1 MHQDSGAMGVTLRQ
15 LVCRPLF
22 LSGLLIRL
30 LLLVFAA
37 PAVQSKWF
45 VPFLREAL
53 DHPSIDPWAKHLA
66 LGGDPMGFPYGPVMY
81 ILHAP
86 LVWLGDLIDRFA
98 GTDCFAG
105 IGFGLTI
112 VGLDIG
118 CLLLLEKIL
127 KIPAHRLLLPYW
139 LSPIVIYICYWH
151 GQTDMVPVYLLLASL
166 YFLQRLRME
175 YAGVALALAVAAKLS
190 MLLPLPFLC
199 VYFLRN
205 KRIRWGGGRFLAST
219 IGAFLLVQGPYLLSP
234 GVHRMVLQSP
244 EIQKVYRVAISI
256 GEHHAVY
263 ILPLTY
269 LLLVYM
275 AWRIGRMSFD
285 LMFAFLGMSFFLV
298 LLLAPASIGWFL
310 WTVPFLVAHQVAG
323 GPASWL
329 LGTAFSTLLIGFH
342 LVNSTGAY
350 VRWLNIDL
358 VGPLW
363 QATAVGA
370 KHLQSLWLT
379 AMTAVAG
386 VLSMRM
392 LREGVQRND
401 FYRLSRRPLAIGIA
415 GDSGS
420 GKDTLNRALAGL
432 FGDDAVVNVSGDD
445 YHLWDRHAPMWR
457 AFTHLNP
464 QANDL
469 VSFSRDVM
477 SLMDGKPILCRHYD
491 HKAGRFTKASIVQNN
506 DVILVSG
513 LHALY
518 VPALGDRFDVRIF
531 LAMNEDLRRFFKI
544 RRDVY
549 ERGHDLQKVLE
560 SIERR
565 RADTDRFINPQ
576 KSAASLV
583 FALEPTNPEHLD
595 IQRDT
600 SPALHLRVLIRQAL
614 YWDRLV
620 RVLIGLCGLHVDM
633 DVLES
638 SNGVSLMI
646 DGEIG
651 REDIAL
657 AASQLIP
664 QVEELLA
671 IEPQWEDNMM
681 GIMQLI
687 TLFHLTEVI
696 RAKATE

>member
-1 MHQDSGAMGVTLRQ
+1 MGLTLRQ
-15 LVCRPLF
+15 LATNPLF
-22 LSGLLIRL
+22 VAGVLIRL
-30 LLLVFAA
+30 LLLIVAA
-37 PAVQSKWF
+37 PDVQSKWF

-53 DHPSIDPWAKHLA
+53 VHPSIDPWSTHLA

-86 LVWLGDLIDRFA
+86 LVWVGDLIDQAA
-98 GTDCFAG
+98 GTDCYAG
-105 IGFGLTI
+105 MGFGLTI
-112 VGLDIG
+112 LGLDVG
-118 CLLLLEKIL
+118 CLLLLEKLL
-127 KIPAHRLLLPYW
+127 KVPAHRLLLPYW

-151 GQTDMVPVYLLLASL
+151 GQTDMVPVYLLLSSL
-166 YFLQRLRME
+166 YFLQRLRVE
-175 YAGVALALAVAAKLS
+175 YAGAALALAMAAKLS

-205 KRIRWGGGRFLAST
+205 KRNRWGLSRFLAWT
-219 IGAFLLVQGPYLLSP
+219 VGGWLLVQGPFLFSP

-244 EIQKVYRVAISI
+244 EIQKIYRVAISI
-256 GEHHAVY
+256 GDNHSVY

-269 LLLVYM
+269 LLLVYV

-310 WTVPFLVAHQVAG
+310 WTVPFLVAHQVSG
-323 GPASWL
+323 GPSSVL
-329 LGTAFSTLLIGFH
+329 LVATFSGLLIGFH

-350 VRWLNIDL
+350 VRWIDL
-358 VGPLW
+358 DLTGPLL
-363 QATAVGA
+363 QGVAANG

-379 AMTAVAG
+379 AMTGVGG

-401 FYRLSRRPLAIGIA
+401 YYRLSRRPLAIGIA
-415 GDSGS
+415 GDSGA

-432 FGDDAVVNVSGDD
+432 FGDDSVVNVSGDD
-445 YHLWDRHAPMWR
+445 YHLWDRHAPMWQ

-469 VSFSRDVM
+469 MAFSRDVLA
-477 SLMDGKPILCRHYD
+477 LMDGKPILCRHYD
-491 HKAGRFTKASIVQNN
+491 HKAGRFTKAAVVQNN

-518 VPALGDRFDVRIF
+518 VPALAERFDVQIF
-531 LAMNEDLRRFFKI
+531 LAMNEELRRYFKI

-549 ERGHDLQKVLE
+549 ERGHDPVKVLE

-565 RADTDRFINPQ
+565 RADTERFINPQ
-576 KSAASLV
+576 EAIAGLV
-583 FALEPTNPEHLD
+583 FSLEPTIPEQLD
-595 IQRDT
+595 LRRAEE
-600 SPALHLRVLIRQAL
+600 PALHLRVRIRRAL
-614 YWDRLV
+614 YYDRLV
-620 RVLIGLCGLHVDM
+620 RVLIGLCGLHVDIEM
-633 DVLES
+633 LGPNE
-638 SNGVSLMI
+638 GVTLMI

-651 REDIAL
+651 KEDIAL
-657 AASQLIP
+657 AAGQLVP
-664 QVEELLA
+664 EVEELLA
-671 IEPQWEDNMM
+671 VEPNWEDNMM

-696 RAKATE
+696 RARAAE

>member
-1 MHQDSGAMGVTLRQ
+1 MGLTLRQ
-15 LVCRPLF
+15 LATNPLF
-22 LSGLLIRL
+22 AVGVVIRIFL
-30 LLLVFAA
+30 LLFAA
-37 PAVQSKWF
+37 PVVQSKWF
-45 VPFLREAL
+45 VPFLKEAL
-53 DHPSIDPWAKHLA
+53 VHPSIDPWSTHLA
-66 LGGDPMGFPYGPVMY
+66 HGGDPMGFPYGPVMY
-81 ILHAP
+81 LLHAP
-86 LVWLGDLIDRFA
+86 LVWVGDIIDRSV
-98 GTDCFAG
+98 GTDCYAG
-105 IGFGLTI
+105 IGFALTI
-112 VGLDIG
+112 LGLDIG
-118 CLLLLEKIL
+118 CLLLLEKL
-127 KIPAHRLLLPYW
+127 LRVPAHRLLVPYW

-166 YFLQRLRME
+166 YFLQRLRVE
-175 YAGVALALAVAAKLS
+175 YAGGALALAMAAKLS

-205 KRIRWGGGRFLAST
+205 KRIRRGLGRFLASA
-219 IGAFLLVQGPYLLSP
+219 IGGFLLVQGPYLLSP

-244 EIQKVYRVAISI
+244 EIQKIYRVSISI
-256 GEHHAVY
+256 GENHSVY

-269 LLLVYM
+269 LLLVYI

-323 GPASWL
+323 GTASL
-329 LGTAFSTLLIGFH
+329 ILVTTFSLLLIGFH
-342 LVNSTGAY
+342 LVNSTGAS
-350 VRWLNIDL
+350 VRWVDL
-358 VGPLW
+358 DLSGPLW
-363 QATAVGA
+363 QGTAAGGR
-370 KHLQSLWLT
+370 HLQSLWLT
-379 AMTAVAG
+379 AMTGVGG
-386 VLSMRM
+386 VLSLRM

-401 FYRLSRRPLAIGIA
+401 YYRLSRRPLAIGIA

-432 FGDDAVVNVSGDD
+432 FGDDSVVNVSGDD
-445 YHLWDRHAPMWR
+445 YHLWDRHAAMWR
-457 AFTHLNP
+457 AVTHLNP

-469 VSFSRDVM
+469 MAFSRDVL
-477 SLMDGKPILCRHYD
+477 SLMGGKPILCRHYD
-491 HKAGRFTKASIVQNN
+491 HKAGRFKKASVVQNN

-518 VPALGDRFDVRIF
+518 VPALSERFDVQIF
-531 LAMNEDLRRFFKI
+531 LAMNEDLRRYFKV
-544 RRDVY
+544 RRDVH
-549 ERGHDLQKVLE
+549 ERGHDLARVRE

-565 RADTDRFINPQ
+565 RADTERFINPQ
-576 KSAASLV
+576 ESMAGLV
-583 FALEPTNPEHLD
+583 FSLEPTNPEKLD
-595 IQRDT
+595 LLRAED
-600 SPALHLRVLIRQAL
+600 PALHLRVRIRRAL

-620 RVLIGLCGLHVDM
+620 RILIGLCGLHVDIEM
-633 DVLES
+633 LGPSE
-638 SNGVSLMI
+638 GVTLMI

-657 AASQLIP
+657 AANQLIP

-671 IEPQWEDNMM
+671 VEPQWEDNMM

-696 RAKATE
+696 RARASE

>member
-1 MHQDSGAMGVTLRQ
+1 MGLSLRQ
-15 LVCRPLF
+15 LAKNPLF
-22 LSGLLIRL
+22 AAGILIRL
-30 LLLVFAA
+30 FLLFFAA

-53 DHPSIDPWAKHLA
+53 VHPSIDPWSKHLA

-86 LVWLGDLIDRFA
+86 LVWLGDIIDRSV
-98 GTDCFAG
+98 GTDCYAG

-112 VGLDIG
+112 LGLDIG
-118 CLLLLEKIL
+118 CLLLLEKL
-127 KIPAHRLLLPYW
+127 LRVPAPRLLLPYW
-139 LSPIVIYICYWH
+139 LSPIVIYVCYWH

-166 YFLQRLRME
+166 YFLQRLRVE
-175 YAGVALALAVAAKLS
+175 YAGGALALAMAAKLS
-190 MLLPLPFLC
+190 MFLPLPFLC

-205 KRIRWGGGRFLAST
+205 KRIRWGLGRFLVSAL
-219 IGAFLLVQGPYLLSP
+219 GGFLLVQGPYLLSP
-234 GVHRMVLQSP
+234 GVHRMILQSP

-256 GEHHAVY
+256 GENHSVY

-269 LLLVYM
+269 LLLVYV
-275 AWRIGRMSFD
+275 AWRIGRMSFN

-298 LLLAPASIGWFL
+298 LLLAPASIGWYL
-310 WTVPFLVAHQVAG
+310 WTVPFLVAHQVG
-323 GPASWL
+323 GGTASL
-329 LGTAFSTLLIGFH
+329 LLVTAFSGLLIGFH
-342 LVNSTGAY
+342 LANSTGAY
-350 VRWLNIDL
+350 VRWFDL
-358 VGPLW
+358 DLSGPLW
-363 QATAVGA
+363 QGTAVSA
-370 KHLQSLWLT
+370 RHLQSLWLT
-379 AMTAVAG
+379 AMTGVGG

-432 FGDDAVVNVSGDD
+432 FGDDSVVNVSGDD
-445 YHLWDRHAPMWR
+445 YHLWDRHAAMWR

-469 VSFSRDVM
+469 VAFSRDVM

-518 VPALGDRFDVRIF
+518 VPALGDRFDVQIF
-531 LAMNEDLRRFFKI
+531 LAMNEGLRRYFKI
-544 RRDVY
+544 RRDVH
-549 ERGHDLQKVLE
+549 ERGHDLAKVLD

-565 RADTDRFINPQ
+565 RADTERFINPQ
-576 KSAASLV
+576 ELLAGLV
-583 FALEPTNPEHLD
+583 FSLEPTNPEQLD
-595 IQRDT
+595 WRRAEG
-600 SPALHLRVLIRQAL
+600 PALHLRVRIRQAL

-620 RVLIGLCGLHVDM
+620 RILIGLCGLHVDIEM
-633 DVLES
+633 LGPSE
-638 SNGVSLMI
+638 GVTLMI

-651 REDIAL
+651 RDDIAL

-671 IEPQWEDNMM
+671 VEPQWEDNMM
-681 GIMQLI
+681 GLMQLI

-696 RAKATE
+696 RARAAE